1 MTAETELHAGP
12 ELDARIARVVF
23 GIDVL
28 GMAPCHHS
36 PDGCDL
42 EVGSWDEHDV
52 ERPVRIDD
60 LCICSDVRH
69 DYSDQSYHGHISF
82 CLSPVLAYSTTW
94 EGLGLVVE
102 RMRELGFDFTLSHAG
117 RDGWFAS
124 FKQSMPGMSSA
135 RNRSAPHAV
144 SLAALKILEEKQ

>member
-1 MTAETELHAGP
+1 MTAETELQAGP
-12 ELDARIARVVF
+12 ELDIVVAWRVFREVIIQDDGMTSVAR
-23 GIDVL
+23 L
-28 GMAPCHHS
+28 QEMPK
-36 PDGCDL
+36 
-42 EVGSWDEHDV
+42 
-52 ERPVRIDD
+52 
-60 LCICSDVRH
+60 
-69 DYSDQSYHGHISF
+69 
-82 CLSPVLAYSTTW
+82 YSTTW

-102 RMRELGFDFTLSHAG
+102 RMRERGFDFTLSHAG